1 MEFFVGQSNMCH
13 FSHHLTHCSCFTWP
27 FGQMSPFL
35 QGSEHTLCTALPTL
49 LVVFFRKPVL
59 LKLAVIFI
67 LCPVTLLSTIHRVC
81 SVDSHQNNNVF
92 ILLLFKT
99 LSPVSQPIKADVL
112 FIHGLMGAAFKTWR
126 QQDQALTEKVS
137 GDETRYTT
145 CWPKVRI
152 QLTVVAYLCHD
163 TLRVTACW
171 SPHCDLLFYFY
182 WDFFLCSVSFHQ

>member
-1 MEFFVGQSNMCH
+1 MTCVTSLITWLTAID
-13 FSHHLTHCSCFTWP
+13 FSWSVWLDVPISIEQWAHSVHGFARTPCRV
-27 FGQMSPFL
+27 L
-35 QGSEHTLCTALPTL
+35 QQTCI
-49 LVVFFRKPVL
+49 
-59 LKLAVIFI
+59 LKLAFIFI
-67 LCPVTLLSTIHRVC
+67 LCPVTLLSTIHRAC

-126 QQDQALTEKVS
+126 QQDQTLTEKVS

-152 QLTVVAYLCHD
+152 QLTLVAHLCHD
-163 TLRVTACW
+163 TLCVTACW
-171 SPHCDLLFYFY
+171 SPHCDLLFCFY
-182 WDFFLCSVSFHQ
+182 WDFFLCSVSFP